1 MPADP
6 HTPRLPI
13 GRVAAVVLA
22 CLSLSAPLVAQ
33 PATADVEAAVAAATR
48 AVREAFGGDADVA
61 LSAPVLTLVPGAG
74 AIVRA
79 VPEPSSRTG
88 GPVRFVLYGDAPAA
102 PARVGRLGVMVHV
115 SAPHVRA
122 TQPVPAG
129 EPLTGEVVESVRAD
143 VGRQPLAPLPS
154 LEVLRGLT
162 TRKALQAGEVITRV
176 AAVVPALV
184 NSGDEVVTVARVGGL
199 EVRGRAI
206 AAQSGSLGAT
216 VIVVN
221 PDSKKRLRARVVAEA
236 LVEVLHAS

>member
-1 MPADP
+1 MCA
-6 HTPRLPI
+6 
-13 GRVAAVVLA
+13 VLA
-22 CLSLSAPLVAQ
+22 ASVWLTFDSPAAAQ
-33 PATADVEAAVAAATR
+33 ATSTDVEAAVTAAAQ
-48 AVREAFGGDADVA
+48 AVREAFGGDADVQIT
-61 LSAPVLTLVPGAG
+61 APVLTLVPGAG

-88 GPVRFVLYGDAPAA
+88 GPVRFVLYGDELAA
-102 PARVGRLGVMVHV
+102 PARIGRLGAEVRVT
-115 SAPHVRA
+115 SLHVRA
-122 TQPVPAG
+122 RQRVPVG
-129 EPLTGEVVESVRAD
+129 EPLTTDVIEAVRAD

-154 LEVLRGLT
+154 LEALRGLT
-162 TRKALQAGEVITRV
+162 TRKTLQPGEVITRV

-184 NSGDEVVTVARVGGL
+184 NSGDEVVTIARVGAL